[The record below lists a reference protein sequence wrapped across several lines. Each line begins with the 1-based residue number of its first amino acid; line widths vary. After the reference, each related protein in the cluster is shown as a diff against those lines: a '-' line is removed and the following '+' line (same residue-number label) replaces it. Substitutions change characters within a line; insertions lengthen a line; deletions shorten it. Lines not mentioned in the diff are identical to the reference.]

1 MSKLQLT
8 IATPSRVVYSDQ
20 VDQIT
25 LTTTSGEITILPKH
39 VPLIS
44 HLKVGHV
51 MIKKNGKD
59 SYFAIDGGL
68 LEVRHDHSV
77 VVLSSNS
84 EHADE
89 IDLQRAEEAV
99 RQAQEYMKNPE
110 EVGFDYTMLQKK
122 MAREQNR
129 AKIARRGHRK

>member
-25 LTTTSGEITILPKH
+25 LTTASGEITVLPKH

-51 MIKKNGKD
+51 MIKKNGKE

-68 LEVRHDHSV
+68 LEVRPDHSV
-77 VVLSSNS
+77 VVLSNNS

-89 IDLQRAEEAV
+89 IDAQRAEEAIK
-99 RQAQEYMKNPE
+99 QAQEYMKNPE
-110 EVGFDYTMLQKK
+110 KVGFDYTMLQRKLAK
-122 MAREQNR
+122 EQNR